1 MESGQLCRAVP
12 DAVTEL
18 GPERS
23 VALERRLSAGRVRP
37 SGHGRGGCEAAEGQK
52 RLSEDLSS
60 IRRMRAWMPAAIV
73 AAQLVR
79 HRSPLRA
86 LRTRGIVI
94 NNAPSQTELSQK
106 AASLSFEALERFPKV
121 HFRIQKMNHNGL
133 CRVPIGT
140 VQRSDRRMRSRI
152 AWVRRPLFDRIL
164 QMSHPFHGLAS
175 RNNHELVDTADSH
188 AASKGNR

>member
-1 MESGQLCRAVP
+1 MASDWQARESGGCQPVLEKQRRITTSSA
-12 DAVTEL
+12 AI
-18 GPERS
+18 S
-23 VALERRLSAGRVRP
+23 V
-37 SGHGRGGCEAAEGQK
+37 CQAAEGARK
-52 RLSEDLSS
+52 PEAVEDLSS
-60 IRRMRAWMPAAIV
+60 VRRMRASMPAAIV
-73 AAQLVR
+73 TTQSAR
-79 HRSPLRA
+79 HRSPLGA

-133 CRVPIGT
+133 CCVPIGT

-152 AWVRRPLFDRIL
+152 AWVREPLFDRIL

>member
-12 DAVTEL
+12 D
-18 GPERS
+18 G
-23 VALERRLSAGRVRP
+23 AGRSAWRLKDACPQVVYAHP
-37 SGHGRGGCEAAEGQK
+37 GTVGAAARLPKAPGSQK

-94 NNAPSQTELSQK
+94 NNALSQTELSQK
-106 AASLSFEALERFPKV
+106 AGSLSFEALERFPKV